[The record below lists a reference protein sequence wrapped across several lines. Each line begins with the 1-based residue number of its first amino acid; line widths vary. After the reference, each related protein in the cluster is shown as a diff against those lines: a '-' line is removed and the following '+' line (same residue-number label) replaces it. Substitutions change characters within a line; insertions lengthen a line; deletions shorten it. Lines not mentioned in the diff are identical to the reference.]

1 MVRFGSFA
9 RMESLRL
16 SVSVGSLDGWTSTEL
31 VPAGKCRLGRTL
43 GMQGIIDSIPHLQ
56 FTLASVKKEGSGFM
70 YILG

>member
-1 MVRFGSFA
+1 M
-9 RMESLRL
+9 
-16 SVSVGSLDGWTSTEL
+16 SVGSLDGWTSTEL